1 MITREAVYLAAM
13 GGLLAAG
20 CVPLA
25 DADIPALPALA
36 KQQANPRVAL
46 LEHVLA
52 GYFASDITN
61 RPTVCAAVSDGREDD
76 ALPPEDEVALI
87 ERFDRLAPL
96 SRCSLTPGGW
106 QDADTEQPALVF
118 SLHSFTCTSDA
129 SCNGWAGYTAGS
141 AASMSYLYKMEW
153 SGSEWAF
160 TRDARALAQ

>member
-1 MITREAVYLAAM
+1 MRICLI
-13 GGLLAAG
+13 AG
-20 CVPLA
+20 CRSLVLAGCAPLA
-25 DADIPALPALA
+25 GTDTPAMPALA
-36 KQQANPRVAL
+36 AQQANPRVAL

-118 SLHSFTCTSDA
+118 SLHSFTCTSTA
-129 SCNGWAGYTAGS
+129 SCSGWAGYAAGS

-153 SGSEWAF
+153 GGSEWSF